1 MKSISHQLDEKK
13 RRLDQYRPFPRELVQ
28 NLDEW
33 FKVELTYTSN
43 AIEGNTLSR
52 QETALVVEKGMTVE
66 GKTVTEHLEAL
77 SHARALERI
86 KPWGQKTR
94 KEITERMILEIH
106 ETLLQPIDFQNAGHY
121 RNVAVRIAGST
132 VVLPNPAKVPDLMK
146 EFVVWLHSDRLDH
159 TAKIAADAHLKLV
172 TIHPFTDGNGRT
184 ARLLMNLLLRQAGY
198 PPALI
203 RKEDRKRYLIS
214 LEQAQRH
221 YQYDSYYQVIYEA
234 VERSLDIYL
243 EALEPKEMARATQE
257 QKLLKIGGLAKIS
270 GESIPTL
277 RYWTKQGLLKPAG
290 HTAGGYQLYTST
302 TAERISEIRRLQTKD
317 RLTIQEIKKK
327 ITKFVD
333 TD

>member
-1 MKSISHQLDEKK
+1 MNTTLERLTQKK
-13 RRLDQYRPFPRELVQ
+13 DKVDSYLPFPEVLIR

-33 FKVELTYTSN
+33 FQVELTYTSN
-43 AIEGNTLSR
+43 AIEGNTLTR

-66 GKTVTEHLEAL
+66 GKTITEHLEAL
-77 SHARALERI
+77 SHARALELI

-94 KEITERMILEIH
+94 KEITERMILDIH
-106 ETLLQPIDFQNAGHY
+106 EILLQPIDLQNAGCY

-132 VVLPNPAKVPDLMK
+132 VGLPNPAKVPDLMK
-146 EFVVWLHSDRLDH
+146 EFVAWLHGENFEH

-184 ARLLMNLLLRQAGY
+184 ARLLMNLLLRQTGY

-203 RKEDRKRYLIS
+203 RKEDRKRYLTS

-221 YQYDSYYQVIYEA
+221 QRYDPYYQVIYEA

-243 EALEPKEMARATQE
+243 EALELKEPSTHPQDK
-257 QKLLKIGGLAKIS
+257 KLLKIGELAKIS

-290 HTAGGYQLYTST
+290 HTAGGYQLYTPT
-302 TAERISEIRRLQTKD
+302 MAERIAEIRQLQSEE

-327 ITKFVD
+327 IT
-333 TD
+333 TSGQ